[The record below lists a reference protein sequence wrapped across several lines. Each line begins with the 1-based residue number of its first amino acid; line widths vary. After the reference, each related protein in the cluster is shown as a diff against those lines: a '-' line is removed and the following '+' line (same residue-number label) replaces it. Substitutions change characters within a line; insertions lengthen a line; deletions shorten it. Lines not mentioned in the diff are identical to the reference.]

1 MTSTVNLSAGFDIGK
16 ILRLLVFA
24 SSVPCIPNHRAIF
37 PMHPPG
43 GLTDPGSSTPC
54 TVLRV
59 TAEGMAAQSDAV
71 ATEEPLEI
79 QLNYEKT
86 GGLRVT
92 KSVAITMRTPGHD
105 AELAAGFLFTEGI
118 LQERGQIEAIAVVP
132 PAPGRP
138 VNGNTIRVT
147 LRDGVAVDLRTLE
160 RHFYTT
166 SSCGVCGKTSLEALR
181 VTGRIELAAKE
192 PMIDRPTV
200 LRLPQV
206 LRETQTVF
214 DQTGGLH
221 AAGLFDATGAL
232 LCVHEDVGR
241 HNAVDKVIGTQFLAG
256 RTPLARC
263 ILLVSGRASFELMQ
277 KSVMAGIPVLAAVGA
292 PSSLAVEVARQ
303 FGATLL
309 GFVRDGRL
317 NVYAGAQ
324 RLRETTSAILPT

>member
-1 MTSTVNLSAGFDIGK
+1 
-16 ILRLLVFA
+16 
-24 SSVPCIPNHRAIF
+24 
-37 PMHPPG
+37 
-43 GLTDPGSSTPC
+43 
-54 TVLRV
+54 
-59 TAEGMAAQSDAV
+59 
-71 ATEEPLEI
+71 
-79 QLNYEKT
+79 
-86 GGLRVT
+86 
-92 KSVAITMRTPGHD
+92 
-105 AELAAGFLFTEGI
+105 
-118 LQERGQIEAIAVVP
+118 
-132 PAPGRP
+132 
-138 VNGNTIRVT
+138 
-147 LRDGVAVDLRTLE
+147 
-160 RHFYTT
+160 
-166 SSCGVCGKTSLEALR
+166 
-181 VTGRIELAAKE
+181 
-192 PMIDRPTV
+192 MIDRPTV

-256 RTPLARC
+256 RTPLARG